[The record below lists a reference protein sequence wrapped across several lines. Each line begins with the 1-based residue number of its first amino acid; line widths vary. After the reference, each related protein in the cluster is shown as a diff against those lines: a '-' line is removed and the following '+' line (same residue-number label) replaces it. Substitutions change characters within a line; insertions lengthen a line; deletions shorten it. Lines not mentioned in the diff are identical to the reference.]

1 MYNNDDNSLISSDAR
16 AAESYNFSHI
26 ITARNAKW
34 VCFSFIYLFC
44 YIVEYKSTTGLF
56 FACFSKDS
64 EGKFIMPL
72 DVEVESM
79 RYIIVY
85 DSSTHSL
92 SDSGKTLPF
101 LTCCEHL
108 CKYPIQRWKV
118 TNYIYSRYCN

>member
-1 MYNNDDNSLISSDAR
+1 MPVQQNHITSATSLLPEMLNGYVLVLWGFPPVLLHCRISK
-16 AAESYNFSHI
+16 HI
-26 ITARNAKW
+26 
-34 VCFSFIYLFC
+34 
-44 YIVEYKSTTGLF
+44 F

-64 EGKFIMPL
+64 DGNFIMPL

-101 LTCCEHL
+101 LTCYEL
-108 CKYPIQRWKV
+108 C
-118 TNYIYSRYCN
+118 

>member
-1 MYNNDDNSLISSDAR
+1 
-16 AAESYNFSHI
+16 
-26 ITARNAKW
+26 
-34 VCFSFIYLFC
+34 
-44 YIVEYKSTTGLF
+44 
-56 FACFSKDS
+56 
-64 EGKFIMPL
+64 MPL

-108 CKYPIQRWKV
+108 CKHPIYMYVFLIGPAIDCADSIEKSSQFPLQILSGGYEKFSALYPFLRTQKIL
-118 TNYIYSRYCN
+118 YSIRVLFLIDNTFFLLFEFFLMTINTYVHRNWRA